1 MRYDPVVRAS
11 ICYLEFLRCFCAW
24 ERIESGIAAL
34 HGDFA
39 WSFIDRGLNQLPL
52 RIYFHIAFIDK
63 WQGRC
68 GGQRVMISGNG
79 SACQPR
85 QPRQDNTITCNVRA
99 SALNRKYWC
108 RHLHE
113 WV

>member
-34 HGDFA
+34 HGAFA

-52 RIYFHIAFIDK
+52 RIYFHIAFNDK

-68 GGQRVMISGNG
+68 GGQRVIFLATARPANQG
-79 SACQPR
+79 SPVKTTLLPATFVLP
-85 QPRQDNTITCNVRA
+85 P
-99 SALNRKYWC
+99 
-108 RHLHE
+108 
-113 WV
+113 